1 MASRIPSWMLLVP
14 FLLAGFTLS
23 SAQPPSFSGPSVTVN
38 NDASNPVPVTVA
50 PAATFARE
58 PFFISLFRAHVG
70 LEVDLT
76 VPPDKIFVIESI
88 VAEGLIGGGLDRSR
102 LMLWTRPVGEQA
114 LSGPTV
120 QYVPIV
126 FERAGQPTTDLAGV
140 TTVRAIASLTT
151 RLYAGPSHELSFAA
165 PQAAPGLVEASIGV
179 SGYFIPAN
187 SPTLAP

>member
-14 FLLAGFTLS
+14 LVLAGFTLS
-23 SAQPPSFSGPSVTVN
+23 NAQSPGGPSVTVN
-38 NDASNPVPVTVA
+38 NGASNPVPVTIA

-58 PFFISLFRAHVG
+58 PFFISLFRAHPA
-70 LEVDLT
+70 LEVDPT

-88 VAEGLIGGGLDRSR
+88 IAEGLIDGALDRSR
-102 LMLWTRPVGEQA
+102 LALWIRPHGEQA

-126 FERAGQPTTDLAGV
+126 FERAGQPTTDVGGA
-140 TTVRAIASLTT
+140 TTVRAIASLHT
-151 RLYAGPSHELSFAA
+151 RLYAGPSHDLSFTA
-165 PQAAPGLVEASIGV
+165 PQAAPGLVQTSIGV

-187 SPTLAP
+187 APTLAP